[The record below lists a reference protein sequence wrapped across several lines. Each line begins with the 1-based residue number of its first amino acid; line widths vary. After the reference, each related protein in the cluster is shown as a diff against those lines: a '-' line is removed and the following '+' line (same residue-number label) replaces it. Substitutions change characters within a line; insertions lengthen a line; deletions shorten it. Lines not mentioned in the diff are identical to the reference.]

1 MKPRADHCI
10 SSGKH
15 PKNNPPTLDGAQ
27 YVCVPY
33 DFINMSLSFLRDK
46 VFFRAML
53 ALALPV
59 AFQQLISAGLNM
71 IDVLMVG
78 QLGENSVAALGLAN
92 QIFFLLI
99 LFLFGVTSGMSI
111 FTAQFWGRGDTE
123 QIRHVLGICLT
134 IAVSVA
140 ALFTL
145 AAVFIPEKLMGFYTE
160 DVKVVKLGSDYLR
173 IVGLSYVF
181 TAITVSYGS
190 VLRSITQ
197 VTLTVIVAVL
207 AIVLKTI
214 IAYLFIFGIAGLP
227 ALGVRGAALGTCIG
241 WVFQSILLLILVY
254 VQKTPLAA
262 NLLSFFRF
270 DRPFLF
276 KMLKTSMPAAIN
288 EILWSFGITT
298 YNAVYA
304 RIGTDAIAAV
314 NINATIEELMFVLFI
329 GLGNACAVM
338 VGNKIGAGGKDL
350 AFEYGRRFAI
360 LGVAAALIGGVLVLS
375 IRETVISLY
384 QISPSAADDL
394 RSLMFVYAVSSWL
407 KVFNFM
413 LFIGALRAG
422 GDTRYAMFTELFSIW
437 MIGVPSALLGGFL
450 FHLPVYWVY
459 AMVLLEEAAKAII
472 IFRRFLSRKWI
483 HDLVNVTGDQ
493 GRASLSNPEPAS

>member
-1 MKPRADHCI
+1 
-10 SSGKH
+10 
-15 PKNNPPTLDGAQ
+15 
-27 YVCVPY
+27 
-33 DFINMSLSFLRDK
+33 MSLSFLRDK
-46 VFFRAML
+46 QFFRAML

-78 QLGENSVAALGLAN
+78 QLGETSVAALGLAN

-99 LFLFGVTSGMSI
+99 LFLFGITSGMSI
-111 FTAQFWGRGDTE
+111 FTAQFWGKGDTE

-140 ALFTL
+140 ALFSL
-145 AAVFIPEKLMGFYTE
+145 AAVLLPEKLMGFYTE
-160 DVKVVKLGSDYLR
+160 DQAVIELASDYLR

-181 TAITVSYGS
+181 TAITVSYIS

-197 VTLTVIVAVL
+197 VTLTVMVAVIAL
-207 AIVLKTI
+207 ILKTV
-214 IAYLFIFGIAGLP
+214 IAYLLIFGIAGLP
-227 ALGVRGAALGTCIG
+227 ALGVRGAAIGTSLG
-241 WVFQSILLLILVY
+241 WLFQAILLLILVY
-254 VQKTPLAA
+254 VRKTPLAA
-262 NLLSFFRF
+262 NPFSLFRF
-270 DRPFLF
+270 DRPFLLRV
-276 KMLKTSMPAAIN
+276 LKTSLPAAIN
-288 EILWSFGITT
+288 EVFWSVGITI

-304 RIGTDAIAAV
+304 HIGTDAIAAI

-338 VGNKIGAGGKDL
+338 VGNKIGAGGKEF

-360 LGVAAALIGGVLVLS
+360 LGVLSALIAGVIVFSL
-375 IRETVISLY
+375 RETVIGLY

-394 RSLMFVYAVSSWL
+394 RSLMLIYSLSSWL
-407 KVFNFM
+407 RVLNFM

-422 GDTRYAMFTELFSIW
+422 GDTRYAMFMELFSIW
-437 MIGVPSALLGGFL
+437 MIGVPCALIGGFVL
-450 FHLPVYWVY
+450 HLPVYGVY
-459 AMVLLEEAAKAII
+459 ALVLLEEAVKAVV

-483 HDLVNVTGDQ
+483 HDLVNATGDQ
-493 GRASLSNPEPAS
+493 APASLSNIEPAS